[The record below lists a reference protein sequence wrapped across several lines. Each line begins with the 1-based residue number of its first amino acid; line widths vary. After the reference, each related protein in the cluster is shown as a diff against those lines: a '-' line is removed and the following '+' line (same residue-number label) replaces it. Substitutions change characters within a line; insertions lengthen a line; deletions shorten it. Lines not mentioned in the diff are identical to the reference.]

1 MQAAR
6 LCVLLWILSGGTVVA
21 QHEYTASEVETGR
34 QQYANQCARCHGPD
48 GDTIANADI
57 GKGKFRR
64 ATSDDQLVGLIR
76 DGVPGTAMAAANNI
90 SEPNAR
96 AIVAY
101 LRSMAT
107 TAAAVAA
114 LPPGD
119 ASRGKAL
126 FETKG
131 QCMTCHRISDKGSRV
146 GPDLTQ
152 IGASRR
158 SVELHRSIM
167 EPNAEVVPA
176 NRSFRAVTREGTTVT
191 GRLLN
196 QDTFTVQLLE
206 SQKEQLLSFQ
216 KANLRE
222 YGFVNTSPMPS
233 FRDKL
238 SSQEL
243 ADIISYL
250 TTLKGQAN

>member
-1 MQAAR
+1 
-6 LCVLLWILSGGTVVA
+6 
-21 QHEYTASEVETGR
+21 
-34 QQYANQCARCHGPD
+34 
-48 GDTIANADI
+48 
-57 GKGKFRR
+57 
-64 ATSDDQLVGLIR
+64 
-76 DGVPGTAMAAANNI
+76 
-90 SEPNAR
+90 
-96 AIVAY
+96 
-101 LRSMAT
+101 
-107 TAAAVAA
+107 
-114 LPPGD
+114 
-119 ASRGKAL
+119 
-126 FETKG
+126 
-131 QCMTCHRISDKGSRV
+131 MTCHRISDKGSRV